1 MALNRR
7 VIIIALT
14 ITNRPLF
21 ALPYKGRLMLLDCRT
36 RTTVH
41 WSIAN
46 RKSSSS
52 SSSSL
57 RRADIAERAN
67 IERINVI
74 IILATTIL

>member
-52 SSSSL
+52 SSSL

-74 IILATTIL
+74 IILATTILL